1 MTIAPTVYDVIIIGG
16 GSAGCVLASRLS
28 ANPAT
33 RVLLIEAGR
42 DTPPGAVPD
51 DIADSYPGYAYVNP
65 AYCWPDLEVH
75 FQPVPHNAPH
85 AARQSHYEQARVMG
99 GGSSINGQ
107 VAVRGAPADYD
118 GWERLGATGW
128 GWQDV
133 LPYFR
138 KLEADRDFEGPL
150 HGGDG
155 PIPISHVL
163 PERWDG
169 LASAAAQAFAD
180 AGYPYRADMNGAF
193 ADGYSPAPYS
203 SDGTRR
209 ASTATAYLDDAVR
222 RRPNLRVEPQT
233 VVRRLLVEGR
243 RVVGVETEK
252 PGATEVF
259 RGHEVV
265 LSAGAIHTPALLMR
279 AGIGPAD
286 HLRMLGID
294 VVVDLDGVGRNL
306 QDHPAIAVS
315 AYLVP
320 RARYQPATGRH
331 IHMHLRYSSG
341 QAGCV
346 ATDMVVNVVS
356 RSAWHALGQRI
367 GTCQVF
373 LAKVY
378 SRGRVSLR
386 SADWRAEP
394 EVRFD
399 HLSDRRDSER
409 LKNGVRFIATL
420 MAKPPLS
427 DVALDPFSSSYGHKA
442 KRYGRPTLR
451 NRLLTSLA
459 APLMDGPAALRRRF
473 ANAAVTG
480 GAVLETLLR
489 DDDDALEAF
498 VRENVTGAWHASGTC
513 RMGHRDDPAAV
524 TDAAGQ
530 VRGVDGLRVVDASL
544 MPEVPCA
551 NTNIPTIMMAE
562 KIAAAVLAGSAR
574 DL

>member
-28 ANPAT
+28 ADPVT

-118 GWERLGATGW
+118 GWERLGASGW
-128 GWQDV
+128 GWEDV

-138 KLEADRDFEGPL
+138 RLEADRDFEGPL

-163 PERWDG
+163 PDRWDG
-169 LASAAAQAFAD
+169 FASAVAQAFAD
-180 AGYPYRADMNGAF
+180 AGYPYQADMNGAF

-203 SDGTRR
+203 SDGTCRV
-209 ASTATAYLDDAVR
+209 STATAYLDEAVR
-222 RRPNLRVEPQT
+222 RRANLRVEPQT
-233 VVRRLLVEGR
+233 VVRRLLFDGR

-286 HLRMLGID
+286 HLHMLGID
-294 VVVDLDGVGRNL
+294 VVADLDGVGRNL

-315 AYLVP
+315 AYLAP
-320 RARYQPATGRH
+320 SARYQPETGRH

-341 QAGCV
+341 QDGCV

-356 RSAWHALGQRI
+356 RSGWHALGQRI

-386 SADWRAEP
+386 SADWRTEP

-399 HLSDRRDSER
+399 HLSDHRDSER
-409 LKNGVRFIATL
+409 LKNGVRFLAAL

-427 DVALDPFSSSYGHKA
+427 EVALDPFPSSYGHKA

-451 NRLLTSLA
+451 NRLLTSLV

-480 GAVLETLLR
+480 GVVLETLLR
-489 DDDDALEAF
+489 DDDALEAF
-498 VRENVTGAWHASGTC
+498 IRDNVTGAWHASGTC
-513 RMGHRDDPAAV
+513 RMGDSDDPAAV
-524 TDAAGQ
+524 TDAAGR

-551 NTNIPTIMMAE
+551 NTNIPTIMVAE
-562 KIAAAVLAGSAR
+562 KIAAAVLAGGVP